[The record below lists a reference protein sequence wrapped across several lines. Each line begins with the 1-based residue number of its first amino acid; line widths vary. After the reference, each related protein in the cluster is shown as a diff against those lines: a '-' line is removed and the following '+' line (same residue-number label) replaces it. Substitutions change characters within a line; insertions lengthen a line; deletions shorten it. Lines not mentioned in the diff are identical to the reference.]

1 MATAEFLLVLRIIIA
16 ISLFAFLTFM
26 LISLRQDLKSR
37 VHTRLS
43 TPGAHLLTISGE
55 SLEPAYQL
63 EDVNL
68 LGRANDNTITFPE
81 TTVSAYHAR
90 ISFRQGT
97 WWFEDLGSR
106 NGTIINDI
114 PVAEPTIVTF
124 GDEIHLGS
132 VIVQFCA
139 GPIPEVQEEDVD
151 AENDDTFKDQ
161 GEISKLSARRAPDE
175 FNLEQ

>member
-26 LISLRQDLKSR
+26 LISLWQDLKSR
-37 VHTRLS
+37 AQLRL
-43 TPGAHLLTISGE
+43 TMPMAHLLTISSE

-63 EDVNL
+63 GEVNL
-68 LGRANDNTITFPE
+68 LGRANDNTLTLPE

-97 WWFEDLGSR
+97 WWLEDLGSR

-114 PVAEPTIVTF
+114 PVVEPTIVIF

-139 GPIPEVQEEDVD
+139 GPVPEIQEGDVD
-151 AENDDTFKDQ
+151 A
-161 GEISKLSARRAPDE
+161 
-175 FNLEQ
+175 

>member
-16 ISLFAFLTFM
+16 ISLFAFLIFM
-26 LISLRQDLKSR
+26 LISLWQDLKSR
-37 VHTRLS
+37 AQMRLA
-43 TPGAHLLTISGE
+43 TPIAHLLTISGE

-63 EDVNL
+63 EEVNL
-68 LGRANDNTITFPE
+68 LGRANDNTLTFPE
-81 TTVSAYHAR
+81 STVSAYHAR
-90 ISFRQGT
+90 MSLRQGT

-132 VIVQFCA
+132 VIVQLCA
-139 GPIPEVQEEDVD
+139 GPVPEVQEGDVD
-151 AENDDTFKDQ
+151 AENDDTF
-161 GEISKLSARRAPDE
+161 S
-175 FNLEQ
+175 